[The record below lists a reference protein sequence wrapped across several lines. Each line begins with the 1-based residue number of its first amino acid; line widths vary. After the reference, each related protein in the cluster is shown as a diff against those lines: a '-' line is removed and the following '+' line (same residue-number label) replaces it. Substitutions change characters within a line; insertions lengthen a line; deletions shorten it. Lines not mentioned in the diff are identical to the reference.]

1 MTKPSSA
8 DDLDYLKGKVLALEK
23 ALALVIVGLSAERP
37 RVLGAFEESLEG
49 LSEVAAE
56 ATSAPPSR
64 FAEGVS
70 SSLDNIREAVRKS
83 GSG

>member
-1 MTKPSSA
+1 MTKPNLE
-8 DDLDYLKGKVLALEK
+8 DDLDYLKGKILALEK

-37 RVLGAFEESLEG
+37 RVIGAFEESLEG

-56 ATSAPPSR
+56 ATSAQPSR

-70 SSLDNIREAVRKS
+70 SSLDNIREQLHKS
-83 GSG
+83 ASG